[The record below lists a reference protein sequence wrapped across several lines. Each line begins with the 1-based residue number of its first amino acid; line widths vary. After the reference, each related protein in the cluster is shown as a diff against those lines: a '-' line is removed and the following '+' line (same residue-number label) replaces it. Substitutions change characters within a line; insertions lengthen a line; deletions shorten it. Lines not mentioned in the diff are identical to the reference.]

1 MSGTGY
7 ATAVPTGLFV
17 DDGLTDSGPEPTPT
31 LAEFLQK
38 ASKRSG
44 ANPYAA
50 TKQLYPR
57 MVFPRG
63 TGSGA
68 LDVSDA
74 DADPYNPKWQR
85 SYYTNLSS
93 MNAFESCQCFSGPL
107 ELDGHANYDTYN
119 DRYEGDYL
127 NVADKMYQGC
137 TGQGKSDGLLLENTH
152 DWQKCLPI
160 RFGHTKEWRCYDGS
174 TSHSCYTVQSPQTP
188 GPFPRSSNWG
198 SPDIEGVQDGEPWQF
213 KLDDEAIVQKLKSAN
228 AKPRWWRSALDG
240 LPAVRAGIAALLDPG
255 TWESP
260 EDWLSTKQAF
270 SKRMYRS
277 QDADTLIE
285 FSWADLGRFV
295 DVGILDIGDS
305 TDTQF
310 TLPDRTDE
318 AKFYVRNP
326 TRDMCADFGRA
337 DNQTDWAAHTLTDDL
352 FKAVVAGLSVEY
364 DTEDPAA
371 YWNATGGSESVCAG
385 NLHGMPAYMP
395 GKFPSGSWLIS
406 FAIALGVLPLFQP

>member
-1 MSGTGY
+1 MARTDSSTGGDHHCYGPADNKNYAAENPLCDTRQYGIDLDNGVKGCTNARVRFRHYSDYSVWPFISEDDTSYSVSGTGY

-17 DDGLTDSGPEPTPT
+17 DDGLADPEPTPT
-31 LAEFLQK
+31 LSEFLQK

-44 ANPYAA
+44 ANPYAS

-85 SYYTNLSS
+85 SYYTNLSA

-107 ELDGHANYDTYN
+107 ELDGHPNYDTYS
-119 DRYEGDYL
+119 DRGGDTL
-127 NVADKMYQGC
+127 SLTTADDMYQGC
-137 TGQGKSDGLLLENTH
+137 TGRGESDAYMGLNAH
-152 DWQKCLPI
+152 DWQKCLPV
-160 RFGHTKEWRCYDGS
+160 RFGHTKEWRCYGGS
-174 TSHSCYTVQSPQTP
+174 TSDSCYTVQNPQTP

-240 LPAVRAGIAALLDPG
+240 LPAVRAGIAALLDPMAR
-255 TWESP
+255 ESP
-260 EDWLSTKQAF
+260 EYWLLTKQAF

-285 FSWADLGRFV
+285 FDWADLGRFV
-295 DVGILDIGDS
+295 DVGILDI
-305 TDTQF
+305 
-310 TLPDRTDE
+310 
-318 AKFYVRNP
+318 
-326 TRDMCADFGRA
+326 
-337 DNQTDWAAHTLTDDL
+337 
-352 FKAVVAGLSVEY
+352 
-364 DTEDPAA
+364 
-371 YWNATGGSESVCAG
+371 
-385 NLHGMPAYMP
+385 
-395 GKFPSGSWLIS
+395 
-406 FAIALGVLPLFQP
+406 